1 MTIFTLERYVVKPD
15 KLGEFTAFV
24 KKFEA
29 LTKKR
34 PELCKE
40 MKSYKI
46 FSDLLGG
53 NWGGGAWMTEYD
65 NLADFEKCFKKAM
78 ADKEFMTMMA
88 EWNALIVPGT
98 YSINV
103 WTPVP

>member
-1 MTIFTLERYVVKPD
+1 MTVFTVERYVVKPD
-15 KLGEFTAFV
+15 KLAEFTAFV
-24 KKFEA
+24 KKFKA
-29 LTKKR
+29 IVKRR

-46 FSDLLGG
+46 YSDQLGG
-53 NWGGGAWMTEYD
+53 NWGGGTWMTEYD
-65 NLADFEKCFKKAM
+65 SLADFEKCVKRAM
-78 ADKEFMTMMA
+78 GDKEFITIMA

>member
-24 KKFEA
+24 KNWEA
-29 LTKKR
+29 FKKKR
-34 PELCKE
+34 PDLCKE
-40 MKSYKI
+40 IKSYKI

-53 NWGGGAWMTEYD
+53 NWGGGAWMMEFD
-65 NLADFEKCFKKAM
+65 SLADFEKMFKKLM
-78 ADKEFMTMMA
+78 ADKEFMTVMA